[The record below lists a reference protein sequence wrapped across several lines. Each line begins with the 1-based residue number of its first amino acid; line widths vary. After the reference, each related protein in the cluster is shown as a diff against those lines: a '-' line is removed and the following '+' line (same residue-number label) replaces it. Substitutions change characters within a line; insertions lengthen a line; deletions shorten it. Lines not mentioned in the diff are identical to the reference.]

1 MILQYKVIDN
11 KFYNLKELLKVHFE
25 ISDKLITKLKKN
37 QRILL
42 NSKFTYLDHVL
53 NLNDIVKIN
62 LDFEE
67 ESENIIP
74 NNNLNLDIIF
84 EDDSFLIVNKNAG
97 MPVHPSINH
106 YEDSL
111 SNAVQYYFNSINLKR
126 KIRPVNR
133 LDKDTSGLVIFA
145 KNEYV
150 QELLIK
156 QMKSKKFKKEYLSI
170 LTGNLGKSS
179 GTINAP
185 IDRKINTIIER
196 EVTPNGYPSITH
208 FELIENFNYNNEP
221 LSLVKFVLET
231 GRTHQIRVHS
241 KYIGHPILGD
251 SLYGSSSPLISR
263 QALHAYKISFIHPIE
278 KKLLELEAEL
288 PKDMLH
294 ILNKTEKPT

>member
-25 ISDKLITKLKKN
+25 MSNRLITKLKKN
-37 QRILL
+37 KKITL
-42 NSKFTYLDHVL
+42 NSEITYLDHVL

-62 LDFEE
+62 LDIEE
-67 ESENIIP
+67 TSENIVP
-74 NNNLNLDIIF
+74 NSNLKFDIVF
-84 EDDSFLIVNKNAG
+84 EDESILIVNKGAYT
-97 MPVHPSINH
+97 PVHPSINH

-150 QELLIK
+150 QELLVK
-156 QMKSKKFKKEYLSI
+156 EMKSKKFKKEYLAI
-170 LTGNLGKSS
+170 LTGNLENKF

-185 IDRKINTIIER
+185 INRKENTIIER
-196 EVTPNGYPSITH
+196 EVSPHGYPSITH
-208 FELIENFNYNNEP
+208 FELIKNFNYNNEP
-221 LSLVKFVLET
+221 LSFVKFILET

-241 KYIGHPILGD
+241 KYINHAILGD
-251 SLYGSSSPLISR
+251 SLYGTSSFLISR
-263 QALHAYKISFIHPIE
+263 QALHAYKITFIHPIS
-278 KKLLELEAEL
+278 KKEVIFKAPL
-288 PKDMLH
+288 PADMSN
-294 ILNKTEKPT
+294 ILK